1 MKMINE
7 IPITVKAKGK
17 LGGEIIGNV
26 YVTRRRPIHV
36 MRRTGGS
43 FGISEDV
50 LKKLKAFGVEYI
62 LFLYFGKKEQAQF
75 VAKLEQYM
83 KSDLIYYDDGDK
95 QYHVRLRDMIK
106 INGVATWRH
115 TVKELQKKPL

>member
-17 LGGEIIGNV
+17 LGGEVIGNV
-26 YVTRRRPIHV
+26 YVTRRKAIHV
-36 MRRTGGS
+36 MKMFGGS

-50 LKKLKAFGVEYI
+50 LKKLKACGVEYI

-83 KSDLIYYDDGDK
+83 ESDLVYYDDGDK
-95 QYHVRLRDMIK
+95 QYHVRLRDMVKIK
-106 INGVATWRH
+106 GVATWRH
-115 TVKELQKKPL
+115 TVRELRRKGV

>member
-1 MKMINE
+1 MINE

-62 LFLYFGKKEQAQF
+62 LFLYFGRKEQAQF

-83 KSDLIYYDDGDK
+83 KSDMIYYDDGDK
-95 QYHVRLRDMIK
+95 QYHLRLRDMIK

-115 TVKELQKKPL
+115 TVKELQKKI

>member
-1 MKMINE
+1 MINE

-36 MRRTGGS
+36 MRKTGGS

-95 QYHVRLRDMIK
+95 QYHVRLKDMIK

-115 TVKELQKKPL
+115 TVKELQKIYR